1 LLLFFRLNKALA
13 PAKLCFFYFTGYTK
27 IKLKEKNKMK
37 TNSKLSKKKLSLII
51 VGSAVLLGG
60 VACAIALPLTYCG
73 PKNPVESPR
82 AIDGSD

>member
-1 LLLFFRLNKALA
+1 
-13 PAKLCFFYFTGYTK
+13 
-27 IKLKEKNKMK
+27 MK